1 MKARAGDWVEVLSRE
16 DILGTLDKN
25 GRLDGLPFMPQM
37 FRYCGERFRVY
48 KSAYKTCDTVSGN
61 YAGRRLQDGLHLS
74 LRCDGEAYGGC
85 QAGCLLFW
93 KSAWLK
99 SVDEPAQVQPVP
111 RSVQLS
117 SEAAASPPRCTER
130 EVLRATKRQG
140 AGGDVRYSCQAT
152 ELLDYTKPLSWWDAR
167 QYVDAYRSGNRTP
180 GEIARGLFY
189 LFYYYGTLAFSDRW
203 GRSARWLYNRTQ
215 AITGGVPF
223 PRLKGTISV
232 GQPTPRRDLGLQPGD
247 LVRVK
252 SYEEILATLDVRLSN
267 RGLFFDAELVPF
279 CGKIFRVSTCVE
291 RFVDERTG
299 QLRRM
304 KTPAVILEGVSC
316 KALYSGRRV
325 FCPRSIHLWWREI
338 WLERASI
345 DACPRA
351 PLSSIQG
358 GACTTA
364 DKAASIS
371 AGVAIKES
379 AFKTGVLTDDA
390 LMCLGQLSG
399 SRT

>member
-1 MKARAGDWVEVLSRE
+1 MEARAGDWVEVLSKE
-16 DILGTLDKN
+16 DILSTLDKN

-37 FRYCGERFRVY
+37 FKYCGERFRIY
-48 KSAYKTCDTVSGN
+48 KSAYKTCDTVSGH
-61 YAGRRLQDGLHLS
+61 YAGRRLQDGFHLS
-74 LRCDGEAYGGC
+74 LRCDGESYGGC
-85 QAGCLLFW
+85 QAGCLIFW

-99 SVDEPAQVQPVP
+99 FVDEPAQVRYEP
-111 RSVQLS
+111 RLGQLPS
-117 SEAAASPPRCTER
+117 GAAASSPRCTER
-130 EVLRATKRQG
+130 DVLGATKRQG

-152 ELLDYTKPLSWWDAR
+152 ELLNYTKPLSWWDAR
-167 QYVDAYRSGNRTP
+167 QYVNAYKSGNRTLR
-180 GEIARGLFY
+180 EIARGLLY

-215 AITGGVPF
+215 AITGGIPF
-223 PRLKGTISV
+223 PRLKGTIAV

-252 SYEEILATLDVRLSN
+252 SYEEILATIDVRLSN
-267 RGLFFDAELVPF
+267 RGLLFDAELVPF

-316 KALYSGRRV
+316 KALYSGRRM

-351 PLSSIQG
+351 TLSSIQADG
-358 GACTTA
+358 CATA
-364 DKAASIS
+364 DKAASI
-371 AGVAIKES
+371 AGSVAIKEPVL
-379 AFKTGVLTDDA
+379 KIDQLTDDA
-390 LMCLGQLSG
+390 LMYLGQLSG
-399 SRT
+399 SQT

>member
-1 MKARAGDWVEVLSRE
+1 MEARAGDWVEVLSKE
-16 DILGTLDKN
+16 DILSTLDKN

-37 FRYCGERFRVY
+37 FKYCGVRFRVY
-48 KSAYKTCDTVSGN
+48 KSAYKTCDTVSGH
-61 YAGRRLQDGLHLS
+61 YSGRRLQDGIHLS

-99 SVDEPAQVQPVP
+99 SVDGPTQVQYVPSPV
-111 RSVQLS
+111 QFS
-117 SEAAASPPRCTER
+117 SEAAASPSRCTESDI
-130 EVLRATKRQG
+130 LGATRRRG
-140 AGGDVRYSCQAT
+140 ANGDVRYACQAT

-167 QYVDAYRSGNRTP
+167 QYVDAYRSGNRTL

-189 LFYYYGTLAFSDRW
+189 LLYYYGTLAFSDRW
-203 GRSARWLYNRTQ
+203 GRSARRLYNRTQ
-215 AITGGVPF
+215 VINGGVPF
-223 PRLKGTISV
+223 PRLKGTISL

-279 CGKIFRVSTCVE
+279 CGKTFRVSTCVE

-299 QLRRM
+299 YLRRM

-316 KALYSGRRV
+316 KALYSGRRI

-338 WLERASI
+338 WLERASV
-345 DACPRA
+345 DASARA
-351 PLSSIQG
+351 PLSSIQDV
-358 GACTTA
+358 ACATV
-364 DKAASIS
+364 DKAASI
-371 AGVAIKES
+371 AGGVAIKEPVLR
-379 AFKTGVLTDDA
+379 TGLVTDDA
-390 LMCLGQLSG
+390 LICLGQLSG
-399 SRT
+399 SQT